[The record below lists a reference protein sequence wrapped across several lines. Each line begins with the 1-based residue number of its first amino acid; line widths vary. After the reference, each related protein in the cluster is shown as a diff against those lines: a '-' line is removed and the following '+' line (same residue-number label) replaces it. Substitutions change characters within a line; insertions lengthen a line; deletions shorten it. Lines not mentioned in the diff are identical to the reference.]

1 MFAYNLNLYIVSF
14 IQNSTFMQ
22 NCMKQ
27 ILKHMNMFTGLDLFQ
42 ALPDTL
48 LLITVLLLMGH
59 W

>member
-1 MFAYNLNLYIVSF
+1 
-14 IQNSTFMQ
+14 
-22 NCMKQ
+22 MKQ

-59 W
+59 